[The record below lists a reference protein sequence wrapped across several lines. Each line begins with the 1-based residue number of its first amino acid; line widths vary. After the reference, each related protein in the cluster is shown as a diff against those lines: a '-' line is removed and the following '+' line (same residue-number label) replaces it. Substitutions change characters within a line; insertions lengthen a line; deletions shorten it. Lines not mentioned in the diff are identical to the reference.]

1 MNTLPQLSA
10 EDFQRVLRYLPFGLA
25 LPPEADS
32 IARVQGEFKRM
43 VLGQRL
49 HPGQKIP
56 LDTIA
61 RNQGVSRT
69 PVREGLRLL
78 ETEGLVTALPNRGF
92 VVRAIDANEAHQ
104 LYEARAC
111 IEGHLLP
118 HALERSDDSFVR
130 DVTRLND
137 TYRRSLGDSP
147 NRRRLGMLADKAF
160 HLRIAEQ
167 AGNHVLVGMLAN
179 VFDRLMFTRPLE
191 GFPPQRMREAM
202 REHQAIVD
210 GLREWK
216 GGVKGANRV
225 ATALIGNIRNG
236 GHAVVQ
242 YMRERET
249 LSMAI

>member
-1 MNTLPQLSA
+1 MQSLPQLSD
-10 EDFQRVLRYLPFGLA
+10 EDFRRVQPYLPFGLA
-25 LPPEADS
+25 LPPDADS

-61 RNQGVSRT
+61 RNLGVSRT

-92 VVRAIDANEAHQ
+92 IVRSIGADEARQ

-111 IEGHLLP
+111 IEGHVLP
-118 HALERSDDSFVR
+118 HALEQSDETFVR
-130 DVTRLND
+130 DVGRLND

-147 NRRRLGMLADKAF
+147 SRRRLGMLADKAF
-160 HLRIAEQ
+160 HLRIAGQ
-167 AGNHVLVGMLAN
+167 AGNEVLVEMLAN

-191 GFPPQRMREAM
+191 GFPAERMREAM
-202 REHQAIVD
+202 REHQAIVE

-216 GGVKGANRV
+216 NFGKRGNRV
-225 ATALIGNIRNG
+225 AEALAANIRNG
-236 GHAVVQ
+236 GSAVVR
-242 YMRERET
+242 YMRERDA
-249 LSMAI
+249 LSIAI

>member
-1 MNTLPQLSA
+1 MQEIPQLSTQ
-10 EDFQRVLRYLPFGLA
+10 DFQRVLPYLPFGLV
-25 LPPEADS
+25 LPAGADP

-49 HPGQKIP
+49 HPGQKVP
-56 LDTIA
+56 LDAIA
-61 RNQGVSRT
+61 HNLSVSRT

-92 VVRAIDANEAHQ
+92 IVRSIEADEARQ

-111 IEGHLLP
+111 IEAHVLP
-118 HALERSDDSFVR
+118 QALERSDDPFVR
-130 DVTRLND
+130 DVGRLND

-160 HLRIAEQ
+160 HLRIAGQ
-167 AGNHVLVGMLAN
+167 AGNEVLVGMLAN

-191 GFPPQRMREAM
+191 GFPPERMRDAM

-216 GGVKGANRV
+216 GTGKGASRV
-225 ATALIGNIRNG
+225 AAALLANIRNG
-236 GHAVVQ
+236 GTAVVQ

-249 LSMAI
+249 LSIAI

>member
-1 MNTLPQLSA
+1 MQAIPLLSA
-10 EDFQRVLRYLPFGLA
+10 QDFQRLLPYLPFGLA
-25 LPPEADS
+25 LAADADP

-43 VLGQRL
+43 VLTQRL
-49 HPGQKIP
+49 HPGQKVP

-61 RNQGVSRT
+61 RSLGVSRT

-92 VVRAIDANEAHQ
+92 IVRSIGADEAWQ

-111 IEGHLLP
+111 IEAHVVAQ
-118 HALERSDDSFVR
+118 ALERSDEGFVR
-130 DVTRLND
+130 DVGRLNE

-160 HLRIAEQ
+160 HLRIAGQ
-167 AGNHVLVGMLAN
+167 AGNEVLVGMLAN

-191 GFPPQRMREAM
+191 GFPAERMRDAI

-210 GLREWK
+210 GLRECSSGGK
-216 GGVKGANRV
+216 GTSRV
-225 ATALIGNIRNG
+225 AAALIANIRNG
-236 GHAVVQ
+236 GNAVVR

-249 LSMAI
+249 LSIAI